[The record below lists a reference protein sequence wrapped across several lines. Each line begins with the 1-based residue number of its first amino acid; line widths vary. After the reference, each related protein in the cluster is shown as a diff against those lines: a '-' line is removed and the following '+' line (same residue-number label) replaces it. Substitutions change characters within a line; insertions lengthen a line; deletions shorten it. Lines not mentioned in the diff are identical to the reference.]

1 MTNVTVLG
9 TGLMGSGMARSLAR
23 AGEQVTVWNRTPDKA
38 LPLADAG
45 ARVAVELADAVS
57 GAQVVLTMLFDTDAV
72 EGVMTQALPAMSED
86 AVWVQCSTVG
96 LDGTARLAR
105 LADRHDIGFVDAPVL
120 GTRQPAEQGKLIVL
134 AAGPERVRQQVGP
147 VLDAIG
153 SRTVWVGEHAGHGHR
168 VKLAANSWVLS
179 VIGATAQGIAL
190 TKQLGLDP
198 ALFLEA
204 IAGGPLDCEYAQLKG
219 KTMIVG
225 DFAPAFTLG
234 GAVKDS
240 ALIVEALQAAG
251 CDDRLMRALNALF
264 EDGAKAGLEA
274 EDMAAIVRSFS

>member
-1 MTNVTVLG
+1 MTKVTVLG
-9 TGLMGSGMARSLAR
+9 TGLMGSGVARSLAR

-72 EGVMTQALPAMSED
+72 EGVMTQALPAMRED
-86 AVWVQCSTVG
+86 AVWLQCSTVG

>member
-1 MTNVTVLG
+1 MTKVTVLG
-9 TGLMGSGMARSLAR
+9 TGLMGSGMARSLGR

-57 GAQVVLTMLFDTDAV
+57 GAQVVLTMLFDADAV
-72 EGVMTQALPAMSED
+72 EGVMAQALPAMGED
-86 AVWVQCSTVG
+86 AVWLQCSTVG

-105 LADRHDIGFVDAPVL
+105 LADRNDVGFVDAPVL
-120 GTRQPAEQGKLIVL
+120 GTRQPAEQGRLIVL

-147 VLDAIG
+147 VLDAIS
-153 SRTVWVGEHAGHGHR
+153 SRTVWVGEHPGHGHR
-168 VKLAANSWVLS
+168 LKLAANSWVLS
-179 VIGATAQGIAL
+179 VTGATAQGIAL

-274 EDMAAIVRSFS
+274 EDMAAVVRSFS

>member
-1 MTNVTVLG
+1 MTKVTVLG

-23 AGEQVTVWNRTPDKA
+23 AGEQVTAWNRSPDKA

-45 ARVAVELADAVS
+45 VTIAEDPASAVS
-57 GAQVVLTMLFDTDAV
+57 GAEVVLTMLFDADAV
-72 EGVMTQALPAMSED
+72 EQVMAKALPAMHED
-86 AVWVQCSTVG
+86 AVWIQTATVG

-105 LADRHDIGFVDAPVL
+105 LADRHEIGFIDAPVL
-120 GTRQPAEQGKLIVL
+120 GTRQPAERGELIVL
-134 AAGPERVRQQVGP
+134 AAGPLELRTRVAA

-153 SRTVWVGEHAGHGHR
+153 ARTVWVGEHPGHGHR
-168 VKLAANSWVLS
+168 LKLAANAWVLS
-179 VIGATAQGIAL
+179 VTGATAQSIAL
-190 TKQLGLDP
+190 ARQLGLDP

-204 IAGGPLDCEYAQLKG
+204 ISGGPLDCAYAQLKG

-240 ALIVEALQAAG
+240 ALIVQALQAAG
-251 CDDRLMRALNALF
+251 CDDRLMKALNAQF
-264 EDGAKAGLEA
+264 EDGAKAGLGDD
-274 EDMAAIVRSFS
+274 DMAAVIRVFS

>member
-1 MTNVTVLG
+1 MTKVTVLG

-23 AGEQVTVWNRTPDKA
+23 AGQQVTVWNRTPDKA

-45 ARVAVELADAVS
+45 AQVAHDLKAAVSEADVAVTV
-57 GAQVVLTMLFDTDAV
+57 LFDTEAAD
-72 EGVMTQALPAMSED
+72 EVMTQALPAMRQE
-86 AVWVQCSTVG
+86 AVWVQCATVG

-120 GTRQPAEQGKLIVL
+120 GTKQPAEEGKLIVL
-134 AAGPERVRQQVGP
+134 AAGASRLREQVTP

-153 SRTVWVGEHAGHGHR
+153 ARTVWVGEHPGHGHR
-168 VKLAANSWVLS
+168 LKLAANSWVLS
-179 VIGATAQGIAL
+179 VTGATAQGIAL

-198 ALFLEA
+198 ALFLDA
-204 IAGGPLDCEYAQLKG
+204 IAGGPLDCAYAQLKG
-219 KTMIVG
+219 KAMIIG
-225 DFAPAFTLG
+225 DFAPSFTLG

-251 CDDRLMRALNALF
+251 CDDRLMQALHAQF
-264 EDGAKAGLEA
+264 DAGAQAGLGG
-274 EDMAAIVRSFS
+274 EDMAVVVRSFS